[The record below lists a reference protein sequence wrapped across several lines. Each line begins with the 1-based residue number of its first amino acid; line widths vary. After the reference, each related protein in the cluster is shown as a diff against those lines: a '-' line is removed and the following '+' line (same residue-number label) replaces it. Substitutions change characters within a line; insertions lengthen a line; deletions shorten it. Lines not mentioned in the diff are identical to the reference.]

1 MKIEVR
7 APQIEEEWKTYFSIR
22 YEELRKPWNQPL
34 GSEKTANEGE
44 CQHFALF
51 VNNTMAGVL
60 RMDVVDETTNQLR
73 FMAISK
79 QFQGQQLGQYLMKC
93 AEDEAIKQ
101 GKKSLILHA
110 REKAISFY
118 ERCGYS
124 FFQKSYLLF
133 DSIQHVEMHK
143 ALK

>member
-7 APQIEEEWKTYFSIR
+7 SPQIEEEWKTYFSIR

-34 GSEKTANEGE
+34 GSEKTSNEDE

-60 RMDVVDETTNQLR
+60 RLDIVDETTNQLR

-93 AEDEAIKQ
+93 AEDQAIKQ
-101 GKKSLILHA
+101 GKK
-110 REKAISFY
+110 
-118 ERCGYS
+118 
-124 FFQKSYLLF
+124 KSYFTRQRESHIVLRTLRLLLF
-133 DSIQHVEMHK
+133 SKKLSFI
-143 ALK
+143 